1 MIRCRECG
9 TVNDESAGF
18 CGGCGQF
25 LEWTG
30 EHHLRHT
37 KFVGLREDKAARDVR
52 RE

>member
-1 MIRCRECG
+1 LP
-9 TVNDESAGF
+9 VAESGLVA
-18 CGGCGQF
+18 QIEF

-37 KFVGLREDKAARDVR
+37 KFIGLRDDNPAAQVG